1 MSPRISRSQ
10 RLMVVI
16 AISTAFFV
24 SEISVGFYT
33 HSLALVA
40 DAFHYLSDLVSFIV
54 AFLALRVSEAD
65 DSPKVLSF
73 GWQRAQLLG
82 AFFNGVLLLGLGIS
96 VFLQSIERFISIER
110 VENPKL
116 MFIMGSIG
124 LGLNLISATFLHA
137 QPVAHSHD
145 LGMMGVLV
153 HVLGDA
159 ANNLGV
165 MAAALVIWLT
175 HYEGRYY
182 ADPGTTMGISIMIIL
197 SSFPLMRRA
206 GLILL
211 QSAPNGVDAEDVK
224 HDLEKIPGVLS
235 VHELHIWQLNQQK
248 TLASVHVMVSD
259 SSVPAFLRLTK
270 TINECFHAYGI
281 HSTTIQPEVVHP
293 GAISSLATEG
303 IEKCQVVC
311 GAMCAGL
318 TCCG

>member
-1 MSPRISRSQ
+1 MSPKISRSQ

-16 AISTAFFV
+16 AISSAFFV

-40 DAFHYLSDLVSFIV
+40 DAFHYLSDLVSFVV
-54 AFLALRVSEAD
+54 ALLALRVSEAD
-65 DSPKVLSF
+65 ESPKALSF

-124 LGLNLISATFLHA
+124 LGLNLISATFLH
-137 QPVAHSHD
+137 
-145 LGMMGVLV
+145 GMMGVLV

-197 SSFPLMRRA
+197 SSFPLMRRS

-211 QSAPNGVDAEDVK
+211 ESTPNGVDAADVK

-235 VHELHIWQLNQQK
+235 IHELHIWQLNQHK
-248 TLASVHVMVSD
+248 TLASVHVMLSD
-259 SSVPAFLRLTK
+259 SSVPRFLKLTK

-293 GAISSLATEG
+293 GTIARLETEEL
-303 IEKCQVVC
+303 EKCQVVC
-311 GAMCAGL
+311 GTMCTGL